1 MKKDDKTPA
10 CKKQHLGPMRYG
22 QYDLG
27 QVSEM
32 TEIKKQL
39 FQSDEQKYL
48 TLSFHKND
56 NFRKN

>member
-1 MKKDDKTPA
+1 
-10 CKKQHLGPMRYG
+10 MRYG
-22 QYDLG
+22 PYDMG